1 MRFFCNNKLEITIKS
16 RAPSN
21 TGSFFFNV
29 DNSHEMDID
38 FHFSGFSWSQIFSC
52 IYLNCP
58 SSSSFGSFVFE
69 CPCWW
74 QLWAPWFH
82 VIFLFVL
89 QFQCKL
95 SYTHQHLLD
104 EGLLPSCTSWATITL
119 WGPSPNCPLQGQ
131 QALYRP
137 HFLWYNKQKR
147 FDTLGPSALLFLFTL
162 FPLCLVSFFIKQA
175 GFHLKFVFYTQL
187 YNISTHMEY
196 ILMLRLNADTAIATN
211 SISPCFVLIQT
222 LYDNMHCL
230 SSVDIIC
237 NLCGAR
243 HSLQLSCVCV
253 V

>member
-1 MRFFCNNKLEITIKS
+1 MKWTLIFTFLASPGHRFSPAFTQI
-16 RAPSN
+16 APLLLPLGPSCL
-21 TGSFFFNV
+21 NV
-29 DNSHEMDID
+29 LVGDNCE
-38 FHFSGFSWSQIFSC
+38 
-52 IYLNCP
+52 
-58 SSSSFGSFVFE
+58 
-69 CPCWW
+69 
-74 QLWAPWFH
+74 
-82 VIFLFVL
+82 
-89 QFQCKL
+89 
-95 SYTHQHLLD
+95 LLD
-104 EGLLPSCTSWATITL
+104 FMLFFSLFYNFNASYPTHTNIYWTKDCSPVVLHEQQSL

-230 SSVDIIC
+230 SSVNIIC

>member
-1 MRFFCNNKLEITIKS
+1 MSLLVTTVSSLISCYFSLCSTIS
-16 RAPSN
+16 MQVILHTPTSTGWRIAP
-21 TGSFFFNV
+21 
-29 DNSHEMDID
+29 
-38 FHFSGFSWSQIFSC
+38 
-52 IYLNCP
+52 
-58 SSSSFGSFVFE
+58 
-69 CPCWW
+69 
-74 QLWAPWFH
+74 QLAS
-82 VIFLFVL
+82 L
-89 QFQCKL
+89 
-95 SYTHQHLLD
+95 
-104 EGLLPSCTSWATITL
+104 TITL

-162 FPLCLVSFFIKQA
+162 FPLPLVSFFIKQA

-196 ILMLRLNADTAIATN
+196 VLMLRLNADTAIATN

-230 SSVDIIC
+230 SSVDIVC